1 MSFRTTNPTLKNEW
15 IKQILK
21 SIEAYRQQKSSI
33 RNSIGTSAIN
43 QKEPVGRFLLVIMEA
58 QDLLH
63 TEPEQPKSFCE
74 VEMGGKRFH
83 SQIIESS
90 NPKWNL
96 SMQFSVYDLNKDMLN
111 VLVYD
116 NRQFSPNIFLGKI
129 EIRMLNVYRDQ
140 MKENQE
146 NGPIPITRC
155 FRMNNVST
163 GKLMLKMS
171 LSIFS

>member
-1 MSFRTTNPTLKNEW
+1 
-15 IKQILK
+15 
-21 SIEAYRQQKSSI
+21 
-33 RNSIGTSAIN
+33 
-43 QKEPVGRFLLVIMEA
+43 MEA

-63 TEPEQPKSFCE
+63 TEPEQPSKSIAYYSYSIKTFTNFIKSIQSESFCE